1 VAYSCNGFHEA
12 STGQKYNGIGY
23 LWKDMLQQHAQ
34 KRYHVMVSGGDS
46 QGWAGGGQDG
56 GRGSV

>member
-23 LWKDMLQQHAQ
+23 LWKDMLQQHGQ
-34 KRYHVMVSGGDS
+34 KRYHVMVSC
-46 QGWAGGGQDG
+46 
-56 GRGSV
+56 RGC